1 MSDSAMNRLL
11 QGRKPVTERVDNL
24 LPVADAASPEI
35 EQEPYSK
42 MFLRIETNIDER
54 LRTIC
59 LKQKLSRET
68 FIEAAC
74 AYLFANPEALKV
86 VVAEGKART
95 KHRKQLG
102 TKRRAQAMLSSNKD

>member
-1 MSDSAMNRLL
+1 MNRLL

-24 LPVADAASPEI
+24 LPVSSDPSLEI
-35 EQEPYSK
+35 EKQEPYSK

-68 FIEAAC
+68 FLEAAC

-86 VVAEGKART
+86 VVTEGKART
-95 KHRKQLG
+95 RQRRELG